1 MPHDLSSTSQYASC
15 LAKNLKTTK
24 AYWVV
29 AFRVLTRSLQEPT
42 SFDVL
47 RCALYNEKGKRED
60 GLANLHSPALVNFDR
75 KCKAPPSWQ
84 WNGNAGLSNGNQVD
98 SKILQTFQKSFVQ
111 LEDILD
117 QNRLLINEM
126 NQNQESKIPDN
137 LTRNVGL
144 IKELNNN
151 IIRAVGLYADL
162 SSNVIRSM
170 EPSSEGESSGVSKSN
185 SKRTK
190 SG

>member
-1 MPHDLSSTSQYASC
+1 MEGDLSS
-15 LAKNLKTTK
+15 
-24 AYWVV
+24 
-29 AFRVLTRSLQEPT
+29 
-42 SFDVL
+42 
-47 RCALYNEKGKRED
+47 
-60 GLANLHSPALVNFDR
+60 
-75 KCKAPPSWQ
+75 
-84 WNGNAGLSNGNQVD
+84 GLSNGNQVD

-151 IIRAVGLYADL
+151 IRRAVGLYADL